1 MKEVFKDTTD
11 NVTVEGQKHLGTVIG
26 SREYLEEYVSEKVTN
41 WVSEITKL
49 AEFAL
54 SQPQACYA
62 AYTFGF
68 NHRWTYFL
76 RTLPDIQELLE
87 PLENAI
93 SKLLIPAITEHRCTP
108 LDRDILALPVRLG
121 GLGMTN
127 PCLGANLEQ
136 SSSVKVTIPLVQQ
149 IVAQSHQM
157 PDDSLVKPLQQAM
170 RSEKATVLQ
179 DRAEYIRGVA
189 PQKVQRAL
197 DLAAE
202 KGPSVWLT
210 VLPLREMGFNLN
222 KREFRDAIKLRY
234 DWPVDDILS
243 TCVCDD
249 TFTVDHAMICKR
261 GGFVTQRHNELRDLE
276 AELLNMV
283 CTDVE
288 IEPVLQDI
296 SGEQLGRG
304 SNRAPDAR
312 LDIHARGFWENQRS
326 AFFDV
331 RVCHPNADS
340 YRDLELQQIYRNHE
354 NEKKRLYARKVLDIE
369 RGTFTP
375 LIFTSTGGMGNE
387 CLQYHSRLAQLISIK
402 KGEHYAKTISWIRA
416 RTSFALLRSA
426 LICLRGSRARRK
438 TFCDFKN
445 IDIDVETQEGAI
457 M

>member
-1 MKEVFKDTTD
+1 M
-11 NVTVEGQKHLGTVIG
+11 IG

-41 WVSEITKL
+41 WVSEISKL

-62 AYTFGF
+62 AYTFGLK
-68 NHRWTYFL
+68 HRWTYFL

-87 PLENAI
+87 HLENAI
-93 SKLLIPAITEHRCTP
+93 SKVLIPAITEHRCTR

-127 PCLGANLEQ
+127 PCLDANLEQ
-136 SSSVKVTIPLVQQ
+136 SSRVKVTIPLVQQ

-157 PDDSLVKPLQQAM
+157 PDDSLVKPLQQAN
-170 RSEKATVLQ
+170 RSERAAALQ
-179 DRAEYIRGVA
+179 DRVEHIRGIT

-197 DLAAE
+197 DHAAE
-202 KGPSVWLT
+202 KGSSVWLT
-210 VLPLREMGFNLN
+210 VLLLREMG
-222 KREFRDAIKLRY
+222 KREFRDAIKLHY
-234 DWPVDDILS
+234 DWPVDHIPF
-243 TCVCDD
+243 TCVCGDA
-249 TFTVDHAMICKR
+249 FTVDHAMICKR

-312 LDIHARGFWENQRS
+312 LDIQARGFWEKQRS

-331 RVCHPNADS
+331 RVCHPNTDS

-354 NEKKRLYARKVLDIE
+354 NEKQRLYARRVLDIE
-369 RGTFTP
+369 HGTFTP
-375 LIFTSTGGMGNE
+375 LI
-387 CLQYHSRLAQLISIK
+387 
-402 KGEHYAKTISWIRA
+402 
-416 RTSFALLRSA
+416 
-426 LICLRGSRARRK
+426 
-438 TFCDFKN
+438 
-445 IDIDVETQEGAI
+445 
-457 M
+457 

>member
-1 MKEVFKDTTD
+1 
-11 NVTVEGQKHLGTVIG
+11 
-26 SREYLEEYVSEKVTN
+26 
-41 WVSEITKL
+41 
-49 AEFAL
+49 
-54 SQPQACYA
+54 
-62 AYTFGF
+62 
-68 NHRWTYFL
+68 
-76 RTLPDIQELLE
+76 
-87 PLENAI
+87 
-93 SKLLIPAITEHRCTP
+93 
-108 LDRDILALPVRLG
+108 
-121 GLGMTN
+121 
-127 PCLGANLEQ
+127 
-136 SSSVKVTIPLVQQ
+136 
-149 IVAQSHQM
+149 M

-170 RSEKATVLQ
+170 RSERATVLQ

-202 KGPSVWLT
+202 KGSSVWLT

-222 KREFRDAIKLRY
+222 KREFRDAIKLHY
-234 DWPVDDILS
+234 DWPVDDIPS
-243 TCVCDD
+243 TCVCGDA
-249 TFTVDHAMICKR
+249 FTVDHAMICKR

-288 IEPVLQDI
+288 IQPVLQDI

-354 NEKKRLYARKVLDIE
+354 NEKKRLYARRVLDIE
-369 RGTFTP
+369 QGTFTP

-438 TFCDFKN
+438 AFCDFKN